1 MQEQE
6 DLQAYLTKQM
16 SKEKLT
22 IQQRLALQMFQKPAC
37 AIAKLR
43 NKQNND
49 ERQMDN
55 EVTWSLAMHSNIDK
69 AYELVGIQWNLK
81 CF

>member
-1 MQEQE
+1 VQEQE

-49 ERQMDN
+49 EQQMDN
-55 EVTWSLAMHSNIDK
+55 EVT
-69 AYELVGIQWNLK
+69 
-81 CF
+81 

>member
-1 MQEQE
+1 VQEQG
-6 DLQAYLTKQM
+6 DLQALLTKQM

-22 IQQRLALQMFQKPAC
+22 IQQRLGLQMFQKPSR

-49 ERQMDN
+49 EQQMDN
-55 EVTWSLAMHSNIDK
+55 EVT
-69 AYELVGIQWNLK
+69 
-81 CF
+81 